1 MSGVDAL
8 MFTSLTV
15 DSRTSLNPVMSLTW
29 HPTVAVPNGLTAA
42 GTPRG

>member
-8 MFTSLTV
+8 M
-15 DSRTSLNPVMSLTW
+15 SRTSLNPVMSLTW
-29 HPTVAVPNGLTAA
+29 HPTVAVPNGFTAA